1 MTPTVELPPV
11 AAVLQIFVIDLLMSG
26 DNAVVVAL
34 ASRGLPGFQRRAAV
48 TLGIAIAILLRIA
61 LTSVATITL
70 QLPGFE
76 LVGGILLLM
85 IATRLAARDEPIRL
99 RREGSAAGHGRSSL
113 AAAIAVIV
121 VADLIMSFDNV
132 VAIAAMARGNI
143 LLLSLGLLLSIPF
156 LVWGASLAITLLRR
170 YRPLVIAGGALLGW
184 IAGDIAISDPLIVD
198 WINSQA
204 PALPYAVPTLAVLL
218 VLAETLWAETPKS
231 ALGAPQPAVDGART
245 QRAAC
250 GGASAVA
257 RQQRWLDRVVAP
269 RLVADAGKGVADEH
283 GSVE

>member
-1 MTPTVELPPV
+1 MTPTVELPPI
-11 AAVLQIFVIDLLMSG
+11 ATVLQIFVIDLLLSG

-34 ASRGLPGFQRRAAV
+34 ASRGLPASQRRAAV
-48 TLGIAIAILLRIA
+48 SLGIAIAILLRIA
-61 LTSVATITL
+61 LTSVATMTL
-70 QLPGFE
+70 QLSGLQ

-99 RREGSAAGHGRSSL
+99 RHDGSAAGPSRSSL

-132 VAIAAMARGNI
+132 VAIAAIARGDI
-143 LLLSLGLLLSIPF
+143 LVLSLGLLLSIPF

-184 IAGDIAISDPLIVD
+184 IAGDIAVSDPLIVG

-204 PALPYAVPTLAVLL
+204 PALPYAVPALAALL
-218 VLAETLWAETPKS
+218 VLAETLWAGTPKS
-231 ALGAPQPAVDGART
+231 PQGAPQPAVDERGT
-245 QRAAC
+245 QRAAR

-257 RQQRWLDRVVAP
+257 RQQRWLDRVVAL
-269 RLVADAGKGVADEH
+269 RLVADARKGAADQH

>member
-1 MTPTVELPPV
+1 MTPSVELPPV
-11 AAVLQIFVIDLLMSG
+11 ATVLVVFLIDLLLSS

-34 ASRGLPGFQRRAAV
+34 ASRGLPGSQRRAAV
-48 TLGIAIAILLRIA
+48 SLGIAIAILLRIA

-70 QLPGFE
+70 QLSGLQ

-99 RREGSAAGHGRSSL
+99 RRDGSAAGPGRSSL

-132 VAIAAMARGNI
+132 VAIAAVARGDI
-143 LLLSLGLLLSIPF
+143 LVLSLGLLLSIPF

-184 IAGDIAISDPLIVD
+184 IAGDIAVSDPLIVG
-198 WINSQA
+198 WIDSQA
-204 PALPYAVPTLAVLL
+204 PALPYAVPALAALF
-218 VLAETLWAETPKS
+218 VLAETLWAGTPKS
-231 ALGAPQPAVDGART
+231 ALGAPQPTADESGT
-245 QRAAC
+245 QRAAR

-257 RQQRWLDRVVAP
+257 RRQRWLDRVVAP
-269 RLVADAGKGVADEH
+269 PLVADARKGAADQH